1 MIPHTKVRPIHI
13 SLNTRGR
20 VVLTNL
26 SSSAS
31 QEFPCTLCN
40 PKIITVLTKAS
51 QFSLSCCP
59 EPEQCSAR
67 FPNRYFTSIL
77 KSFSH
82 LCLCLSRCLFPSFFL
97 TKILSPPPMRYKQ
110 RPSHSPIYASVF
122 QVVSFALVSPPKSCL
137 LLPPCATS
145 NAHLILPFMPRSFKL
160 SLSFIFSPPKS
171 CLLPPISFSHL
182 CLGLSSCLFPSCFPT
197 EILSPSPPMR
207 HKQRPS
213 HSPIYASVFQVISFP
228 HVFPPKSCL
237 FLPPCATSN
246 AYLILPFITRSFK
259 LSPSLMFSHQNLV
272 SFSSPACA
280 TCNAHLI
287 ILDL

>member
-20 VVLTNL
+20 VLLTNL

-110 RPSHSPIYASVF
+110 RPSHSSIYASVF
-122 QVVSFALVSPPKSCL
+122 QVISFLHVFPTKILSPS
-137 LLPPCATS
+137 
-145 NAHLILPFMPRSFKL
+145 
-160 SLSFIFSPPKS
+160 
-171 CLLPPISFSHL
+171 PISFSHL